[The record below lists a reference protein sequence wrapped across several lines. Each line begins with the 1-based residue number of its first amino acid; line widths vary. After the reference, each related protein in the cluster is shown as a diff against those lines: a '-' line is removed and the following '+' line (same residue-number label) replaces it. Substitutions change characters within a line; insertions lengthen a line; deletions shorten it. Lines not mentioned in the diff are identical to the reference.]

1 MNREILPGCFQL
13 KHFWVWSILLFC
25 SFLLPAPV
33 LKAEDDLVIM
43 KNGDRIIGEIK
54 KLNKA
59 DLHIDPDYGE
69 NVFIVDWKEIRTI
82 QTLNNFVIETS
93 DGSRLIGTF
102 ETDPESPDRIII
114 KDVRGPITVEKSHV
128 VFLNPVKKDFWGRVD
143 LAVDFGLGLTAANSK
158 KKLNA
163 RLKAAYVGEKWSTSV
178 QYDTLYD
185 IQTDRETNTD
195 TRIERTELRTD
206 YRRDISGKWFAL
218 GFFGLLQSTE
228 QQLDLRTTLG
238 AGIGNYLVRNNRW
251 LFSASGGANWAN
263 EKYEDPA
270 VEQKDSAEA
279 FAGLDL
285 DIFDIGDLDIYSSF
299 KVIPSFTDIGRIRID
314 FKTDFKWEIISD
326 LFFRI
331 GLSNNYDNKPPE
343 GTPSNDYVFDTSV
356 GWSF

>member
-1 MNREILPGCFQL
+1 MKKRNLPVCFRTKHLPGL
-13 KHFWVWSILLFC
+13 SVLLLC
-25 SFLLPAPV
+25 SFIMTATDLAAV
-33 LKAEDDLVIM
+33 DDLVIM

-59 DLHIDPDYGE
+59 DLYIDPDYGE

-82 QTLNNFVIETS
+82 QALNNFIIETS

-102 ETDPESPDRIII
+102 ETDPESPDKIII
-114 KDVRGPITVEKSHV
+114 KDPRGAITIEKAHI
-128 VFLNPVKKDFWGRVD
+128 VFLNPVKRDFWGRVD
-143 LAVDFGLGLTAANSK
+143 LAVDFGLGLAAANSK
-158 KKLNA
+158 KTINA
-163 RLKAAYVGEKWSTSV
+163 RINTAYVGEKWSTSV

-185 IQTDRETNTD
+185 IQTNKETETESK
-195 TRIERTELRTD
+195 IERSELRTD

-218 GFFGLLQSTE
+218 GFFGLLHSTE

-238 AGIGNYLVRNNRW
+238 GGIGNYIVRNNRW

-270 VEQKDSAEA
+270 VEQKDGGEA

-299 KVIPSFTDIGRIRID
+299 KVIPSFTEPGRVRID
-314 FKTDFKWEIISD
+314 LKTDFKWELIED
-326 LFFRI
+326 LFFRVGI
-331 GLSNNYDNKPPE
+331 SNNYDSKPPE
-343 GTPSNDYVFDTSV
+343 GTPGNDYVFDTSV